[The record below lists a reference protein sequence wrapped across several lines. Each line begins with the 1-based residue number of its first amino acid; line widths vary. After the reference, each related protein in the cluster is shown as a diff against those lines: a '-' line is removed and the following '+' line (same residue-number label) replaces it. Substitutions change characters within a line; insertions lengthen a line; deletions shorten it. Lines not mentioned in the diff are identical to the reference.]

1 MAVIT
6 QTQGV
11 KTAAAAI
18 NPTVRAL
25 SASDTL
31 TYAQGAGQVLELFN
45 TTGSPVVVTLTGSA
59 PDTSVPVSGY
69 GSVSAA
75 GGKAVTVP
83 ANAWTVVPLDA
94 ISHYLAGTGTVTV
107 TGGTGVTAV
116 LYV

>member
-11 KTAAAAI
+11 KTASVPVNA
-18 NPTVRAL
+18 TVRAL

-31 TYAQGAGQVLELFN
+31 TYVPGAGQTLELAN
-45 TTGSPVVVTLTGSA
+45 TTGSIVTVTLTGSA
-59 PDTSVPVSGY
+59 PDTTVPVSGY

-75 GGKAVTVP
+75 GGKAVAVP
-83 ANAWTVVPLDA
+83 ANGWTVVPLDA
-94 ISHYLAGTGTVTV
+94 IAHYLAGTGTVTV
-107 TGGTGVTAV
+107 TGGTGVNAI